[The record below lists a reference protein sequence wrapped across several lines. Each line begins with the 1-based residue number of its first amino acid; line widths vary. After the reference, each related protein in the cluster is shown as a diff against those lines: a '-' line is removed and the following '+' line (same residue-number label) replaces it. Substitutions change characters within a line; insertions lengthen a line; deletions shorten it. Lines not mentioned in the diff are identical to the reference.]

1 MERFYYEA
9 SDDLDLDG
17 DCLAVYD
24 RLRGDEV
31 LAYVFDQALVVLM
44 VGLLNL
50 EVEHKTKAGL

>member
-1 MERFYYEA
+1 MERFYYEE
-9 SDDLDLDG
+9 SHDLDEG
-17 DCLAVYD
+17 CLAVYD

-50 EVEHKTKAGL
+50 EVQRKAAAAQL